1 MASVRNLKKDLNNT
15 YGAII
20 DGALIHQVSA
30 PKEDQNK
37 SEALIEDVITD
48 FDQIILEINKKD
60 VENRSKHLKSVNHKM
75 EENAN
80 QFIERL
86 NSL

>member
-20 DGALIHQVSA
+20 DGALIQQVSA
-30 PKEDQNK
+30 PNEDQNK
-37 SEALIEDVITD
+37 SEALIEDVIND

-60 VENRSKHLKSVNHKM
+60 VENRSKHLRSVNQKM